1 MSKMIDISARLTNAR
16 PTIKLSEDKV
26 YEVDDRKNTV
36 IQLNKKMETAD
47 LNDLNVLDEIF
58 EITLGKKAAKEID
71 KMDLSF
77 STYQTIMIAVMSAVM
92 GEDFEVAEARFL
104 EASAQGS

>member
-1 MSKMIDISARLTNAR
+1 MSKTIDISSRLTNAR
-16 PTIKLSEDKV
+16 PTIKLAEDKV
-26 YEVDDRKNTV
+26 FEVDDRKNTV
-36 IQLNKKMETAD
+36 IQLNKKMESAD

-77 STYQTIMIAVMSAVM
+77 RMYQTVMIAVMAAVM

-104 EASAQGS
+104 QSTTQE

>member
-1 MSKMIDISARLTNAR
+1 MSKTIDISARLTNTR
-16 PTIKLSEDKV
+16 PRIKLAEDKV

-58 EITLGKKAAKEID
+58 EIVLGEKAVKEID
-71 KMDLSF
+71 AMDLSF
-77 STYQTIMIAVMSAVM
+77 STTQTILIAVMAAVM
-92 GEDFEVAEARFL
+92 GEDFVVAEARFL
-104 EASAQGS
+104 EATTQGS